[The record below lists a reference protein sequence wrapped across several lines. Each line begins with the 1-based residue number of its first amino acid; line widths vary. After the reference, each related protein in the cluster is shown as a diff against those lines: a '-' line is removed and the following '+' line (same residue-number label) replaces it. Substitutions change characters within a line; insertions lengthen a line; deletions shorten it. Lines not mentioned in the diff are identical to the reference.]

1 MGLSFHYSGSFN
13 PEASLS
19 AMIEEV
25 KDIVEIYKWKYF
37 IFDNTFP
44 PGSFGKADYTDD
56 IYGICFTPPG
66 CETVDLCFLSNGKMS
81 SVSHLKFF
89 GNSQN
94 EEYQKYLYMLSVK
107 TQYAGIEIHKLII
120 HLFKYLDGKY
130 LKDLYVNDEGHYW
143 ETGDEMLLTETFK
156 KYTDLIENF
165 TSSLEIFPILPGESY
180 EDYFKRLMNKI
191 HSKKKK
197 K

>member
-1 MGLSFHYSGSFN
+1 MGLSIHYSGSFN

-25 KDIVEIYKWKYF
+25 KDIADIYKWKYF
-37 IFDNTFP
+37 VFDNTFP
-44 PGSFGKADYTDD
+44 PDSFGRAEYTDH

-81 SVSHLKFF
+81 SISHLKFF

-94 EEYQKYLYMLSVK
+94 KEYQKYLYMLSVK
-107 TQYAGIEIHKLII
+107 TQYAGVEIHKLII
-120 HLFKYLDGKY
+120 HLIKYLDSKY
-130 LKDLYVNDEGHYW
+130 LKDVTVNDEGHYW
-143 ETGDEMLLTETFK
+143 ETGNEILLRDTFK

-165 TSSLEIFPILPGESY
+165 TSSLEIYPMLPGESY
-180 EDYFKRLMNKI
+180 EDYFKRLMIQI
-191 HSKKKK
+191 HDKERKK
-197 K
+197 